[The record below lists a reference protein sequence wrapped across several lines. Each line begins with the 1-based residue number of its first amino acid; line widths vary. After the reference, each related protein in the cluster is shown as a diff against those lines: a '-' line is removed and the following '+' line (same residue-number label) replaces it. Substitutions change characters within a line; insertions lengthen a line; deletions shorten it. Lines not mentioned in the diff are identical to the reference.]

1 MMPPMVS
8 SMVSSVMSMMVLK
21 SENLIKILKSENL
34 ILLVH
39 DVLRD
44 DHDDRDDERK
54 ARPF

>member
-1 MMPPMVS
+1 
-8 SMVSSVMSMMVLK
+8 MVLK

-54 ARPF
+54 AKPFWIKFAKKL